1 MLVFTLVWTKVATQ
15 LLLDQAF
22 APSGPRLAIALQA
35 KNAPGQ
41 LVTPLKTEVG
51 TKPGGPKTKK
61 ARSMPVPK
69 AKEKARKARK
79 ARPGLLLRKETSS
92 SVEDPL
98 SKIKMT
104 GLLHLRPGSE
114 ASPLLAKP
122 TGLPAL
128 DGLEALAL
136 TKIVGIGIPLLA
148 ETSRQE
154 TARKEANANSC
165 TILTRSKQPFRKPK
179 LVYDA
184 LASLRLSLLMIC
196 LS

>member
-51 TKPGGPKTKK
+51 TKPGGPMMKK
-61 ARSMPVPK
+61 AKPMPVQK

-79 ARPGLLLRKETSS
+79 ARPGLLLRKVTSS
-92 SVEDPL
+92 SAEDPL
-98 SKIKMT
+98 SKKMT